1 MVRAAMAHLNLVMIH
16 PFSDG
21 NGRMARCLQTVV
33 LAREGIID
41 PWFSSIEEYL
51 GANNQAYY
59 DVLGSIGRGTWSP
72 QNDARPWLH
81 FCLTA
86 HYRQAKTLLKRS
98 REMQRIWDEI
108 EQIVAASSLP
118 ERVQLVLSD
127 ATLGYR
133 VRNATYRSA
142 ADISETLASRD
153 LKLLVERG
161 LLIPDGTNRGRSYLG
176 SQVLKDIR
184 DRTREPKTI
193 EGPAFSSLFLPG
205 LEPKL

>member
-1 MVRAAMAHLNLVMIH
+1 
-16 PFSDG
+16 
-21 NGRMARCLQTVV
+21 
-33 LAREGIID
+33 
-41 PWFSSIEEYL
+41 
-51 GANNQAYY
+51 
-59 DVLGSIGRGTWSP
+59 
-72 QNDARPWLH
+72 
-81 FCLTA
+81 
-86 HYRQAKTLLKRS
+86 
-98 REMQRIWDEI
+98 MQRIWDEI
-108 EQIVAASSLP
+108 EHIVTASGLP